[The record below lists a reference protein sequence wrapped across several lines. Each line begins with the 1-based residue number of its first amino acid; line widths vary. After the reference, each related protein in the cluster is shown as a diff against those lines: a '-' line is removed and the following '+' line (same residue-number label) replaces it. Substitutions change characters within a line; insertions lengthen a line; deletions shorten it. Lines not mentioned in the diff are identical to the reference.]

1 MGKAV
6 LVPLHRL
13 TLWQEI
19 AFRNIGGAMSAI
31 VLVGT
36 QWGDE
41 GKGHVVDWLAGEAH
55 LVARFNGGDNAGHTV
70 VAGGRTYRLHL
81 VPSGIVRPGL
91 TCLIGAG
98 VVVNPERLIT
108 EMDELAALG
117 VDVEQSRLKLSV
129 AAHMILPTHCALD
142 RAREVARGQTALG
155 TTMRGIG
162 PVYADK
168 AARVNLRAGDMANPE
183 HFAEHVA
190 ESVRAHNR
198 LLQEQYGAEPL
209 SPEQVAAEYCACARR
224 LAPHLADGS
233 ALVGEALAA
242 GETVL
247 CEGAQGLLLD
257 LDHGTYPF
265 VTSSSTVTGGALT
278 GLGFGPRYVSRVVG
292 VAKAYTTR
300 VGAGPFPTELLDEV
314 GERIRKVGGE
324 YGTTTGRPRRCGW
337 LDLVILRYAAQI
349 NGLDE
354 LALTKLDVLSG
365 LERLKVAVTYERNG
379 ERTWY
384 FPAEFGAEA
393 LAQWK
398 PVYEEL
404 PGWTEDIS
412 GVRSLDRLPPVAR
425 QYIARIEEWVG
436 VPVTF
441 IGVGPDREQVIV

>member
-1 MGKAV
+1 
-6 LVPLHRL
+6 
-13 TLWQEI
+13 
-19 AFRNIGGAMSAI
+19 MSAI
-31 VLVGT
+31 IVIGA

-41 GKGHVVDWLAGEAH
+41 GKGKVVDYLARQAQ
-55 LVARFNGGDNAGHTV
+55 LAARFNGGDNAGHTV
-70 VAGGRTYRLHL
+70 MAQGHTLRLHL
-81 VPSGIVRPGL
+81 VPSGILHAGL

-98 VVVNPERLIT
+98 VVVNPETLVT

-117 VDVEQSRLKLSV
+117 VEAGPSRLKLSA
-129 AAHMILPTHCALD
+129 AAHVILPTHRALD
-142 RAREVARGQTALG
+142 GARETARGRGAIG
-155 TTMRGIG
+155 TTRRGIG
-162 PVYADK
+162 PTYADK

-183 HFAEHVA
+183 QFAERVA
-190 ESVRAHNR
+190 EQMRAHNQSLR
-198 LLQEQYGAEPL
+198 GLYGIEPL
-209 SPEQVAAEYCACARR
+209 SPQEVAAKYCSYAQR
-224 LAPHLADGS
+224 LAPHLTDGS

-242 GETVL
+242 DQTVL

-265 VTSSSTVTGGALT
+265 VTSSSTVAGGALT

-314 GERIRKVGGE
+314 GDRIREAGGE

-337 LDLVILRYAAQI
+337 LDLVILRYAARV

-365 LERLKVAVTYERNG
+365 LERLMVAVAYERDG
-379 ERTWY
+379 ARTEV
-384 FPAEFGAEA
+384 FPAEFGIEA

-404 PGWTEDIS
+404 DGWAEDIS
-412 GVRSLDRLPPVAR
+412 GVRRREALPPAAR
-425 QYIARIEEWVG
+425 EYVARIEGRLG

-441 IGVGPDREQVIV
+441 IGVGPEREQAIV